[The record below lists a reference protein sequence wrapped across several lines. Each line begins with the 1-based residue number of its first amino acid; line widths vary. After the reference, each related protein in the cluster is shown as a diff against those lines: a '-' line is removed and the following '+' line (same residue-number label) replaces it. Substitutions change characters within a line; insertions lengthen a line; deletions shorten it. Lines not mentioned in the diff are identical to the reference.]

1 MINELCPHS
10 FPFSQ
15 EGAGRGE
22 GAFAIISTIHY
33 QMARGQ
39 MIWVVRQFITYQILE
54 VGPERVKF
62 PIRVEVEYQE
72 EKGRVFGGSLRKN
85 VLYNKSFLM
94 KHYPHLKEQDLELLV
109 EERVQRAIQ
118 EHLAPSEG
126 MG

>member
-1 MINELCPHS
+1 
-10 FPFSQ
+10 
-15 EGAGRGE
+15 
-22 GAFAIISTIHY
+22 
-33 QMARGQ
+33 
-39 MIWVVRQFITYQILE
+39 MIWVVRQFITHQILE
-54 VGPERVKF
+54 VGPERVNPSTRRANDRSLLSVDPERRLRVVERVKF